1 MQEIESWGERVAVV
15 VHRVPETEDFEGG
28 YEAVTMTG
36 VPHGVSVTGSDPDSA
51 ESALNHLIDGLR
63 AFGFAGR
70 VAVEDATYI
79 GGVQRYELAAV
90 G

>member
-1 MQEIESWGERVAVV
+1 MSNAWGEKVTVV
-15 VHRVPETEDFEGG
+15 LHHVPETEEYEGG

-36 VPHGVSVTGSDPDSA
+36 VPHNVIVTGSDRDSA
-51 ESALNHLIDGLR
+51 EEALNHLVSGLR

-79 GGVQRYELAAV
+79 GGVQRYEV
-90 G
+90 